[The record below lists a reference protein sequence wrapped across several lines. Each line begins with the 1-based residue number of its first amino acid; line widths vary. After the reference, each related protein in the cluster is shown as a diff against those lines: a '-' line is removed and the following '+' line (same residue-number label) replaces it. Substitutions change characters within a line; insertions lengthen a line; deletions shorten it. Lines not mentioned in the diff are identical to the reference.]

1 MFFFGLALL
10 VAHSALVRAVPALR
24 RRLCCLGG
32 GCHAAIPW
40 PVTLPVIQNKEGIP
54 LDQQHLAFAGQA
66 AGQPHIVRLQDP
78 EGSVSALCSC

>member
-1 MFFFGLALL
+1 
-10 VAHSALVRAVPALR
+10 
-24 RRLCCLGG
+24 
-32 GCHAAIPW
+32 
-40 PVTLPVIQNKEGIP
+40 LPVIQNKEGIP